1 MKILNAVSLNMLP
14 SLVEGQMFWKKISLE
29 EARDLAWQA
38 SNPDLFG
45 KLESCVGHADTAK
58 VFSTLLGVDVPE
70 NRVTVTLGEEFSLVG
85 QYIGPRLEVGA
96 TALPAGAK
104 VDWFLVSVG
113 PVRDAAR
120 LNEEQKAEVAKMQ
133 AEINRLR
140 ALLPEKP
147 DNHVYGEEWL
157 SRREGG

>member
-1 MKILNAVSLNMLP
+1 
-14 SLVEGQMFWKKISLE
+14 
-29 EARDLAWQA
+29 
-38 SNPDLFG
+38 
-45 KLESCVGHADTAK
+45 
-58 VFSTLLGVDVPE
+58 
-70 NRVTVTLGEEFSLVG
+70 VTLGEEFSIVG

>member
-1 MKILNAVSLNMLP
+1 
-14 SLVEGQMFWKKISLE
+14 
-29 EARDLAWQA
+29 
-38 SNPDLFG
+38 
-45 KLESCVGHADTAK
+45 
-58 VFSTLLGVDVPE
+58 VDVPE

-96 TALPAGAK
+96 TTLPAGAK

-120 LNEEQKAEVAKMQ
+120 LNEEQQAEVARMQ
-133 AEINRLR
+133 EEINRLR
-140 ALLPEKP
+140 GLLPEKP